1 MFLEILARR
10 KTKSLTL
17 QHKKIK
23 KNKKTKQKNKTL
35 DLFIIRVRKLC
46 ISFIHC
52 LYTVSERVILAC
64 HTPLSAINVINKY
77 DSSFGKIF
85 HTLCQL

>member
-23 KNKKTKQKNKTL
+23 KNKKTKPSTYSLFVLENYVYHLSIVYILSQKE
-35 DLFIIRVRKLC
+35 LFLHVTR
-46 ISFIHC
+46 
-52 LYTVSERVILAC
+52 LYQ
-64 HTPLSAINVINKY
+64 
-77 DSSFGKIF
+77 
-85 HTLCQL
+85 QLM